1 MALTSSQV
9 EHYRQIL
16 IARRDAMANATARSE
31 NSVSDQDDLGQ
42 QDAGDRSIADNAK
55 DELLNSAGR
64 DSEELSAIESA
75 LAHIRQG
82 KYGICDMCG
91 EEIPKSRLD
100 AIPWA
105 LLCVRDQEI
114 ADEQRRQGKTMTG
127 GAPSRVVS

>member
-82 KYGICDMCG
+82 TYGICDMCG

-105 LLCVRDQEI
+105 LLCLKDQEI
-114 ADEQRRQGKTMTG
+114 ADEQRRRGKTMTG